1 MKSGI
6 FEKLKLKNPVFRALR
21 LAVLWKMLTFAAM
34 FDTTKARWHRFR
46 EWQQQPHRVKPMSQ
60 EEHTCPTCG
69 RRFVGNY
76 CPQCGQSSQIGRYSL
91 RNALLLFIDVWGVGN
106 RGMFRSIRDLLLRP
120 GYMIRDYLRG
130 MQMAYF
136 PPFKMFFLLFAL
148 SLIIDS
154 GLNIRG
160 INRIGSQEK
169 EIEAYGKQLTH
180 RYVDNGP
187 TPDAQPAA
195 AKPRP
200 AEGKSGRPATAAEGK
215 SDRPATA
222 AKQSRKE
229 RLKAEVRRI
238 DRRLD
243 EWTDRHESYLLLFM
257 LLLYSGPLWLMI
269 RRCPAIP
276 DMRFSECL
284 VAMVYIVNM
293 ISIYGFVPQ
302 VLCFSLKATTAWGL
316 ASTLLLLVAV
326 KQLTGYSYRQTVWRV
341 IAAVVPFVGLLLL
354 VAAVV
359 VGVEL
364 CYALITVG

>member
-6 FEKLKLKNPVFRALR
+6 FEKLKLKKTVFRALR

-195 AKPRP
+195 AK
-200 AEGKSGRPATAAEGK
+200 
-215 SDRPATA
+215 
-222 AKQSRKE
+222 QSRKV

-302 VLCFSLKATTAWGL
+302 VLCFSLKATTVWGL

-354 VAAVV
+354 AAAVV